1 MLVLATF
8 MKLSGSYQIK
18 LEKQKV
24 WEALN
29 DPEILKNSIPG
40 CEEFIKNSDTEF
52 TATATN
58 KIGPFNATFTGDIE
72 LKEINAP
79 NNYVIEGSGNS
90 PVGFASGSAKVSL
103 EDIDGGTK
111 LSYTVEANVG
121 GKIAQVGSRLI
132 DMTAKKMADIF
143 FGKFSKLITSEN
155 ISREKDS
162 KPEREKVDKK
172 KPDTKYNSS
181 KTLIYIVSAAILL
194 GILVYFVF

>member
-1 MLVLATF
+1 

-29 DPEILKNSIPG
+29 NPEILKKSLAG
-40 CEEFIKNSDTEF
+40 CQSFTKNSDTEF

-58 KIGPFNATFTGDIE
+58 KIGPFNASFTGDIE

-79 NNYVIEGSGNS
+79 HSYVIEGSGNS
-90 PVGFASGSAKVSL
+90 PVGFASGSATVKL
-103 EDIDGGTK
+103 EEKDGGTE
-111 LSYTVEANVG
+111 LVYSVEANVG

-143 FGKFSKLITSEN
+143 FSKWPPL
-155 ISREKDS
+155 
-162 KPEREKVDKK
+162 
-172 KPDTKYNSS
+172 
-181 KTLIYIVSAAILL
+181 
-194 GILVYFVF
+194 

>member
-1 MLVLATF
+1 MLVFVIL

-29 DPEILKNSIPG
+29 DPEILKKSIPG
-40 CEEFIKNSDTEF
+40 CEEFTKNSDTEF
-52 TATATN
+52 TAIATN
-58 KIGPFNATFTGDIE
+58 KIGPFNASFTGDIE
-72 LKEINAP
+72 LKEIDAP
-79 NNYVIEGSGNS
+79 NSYVIEGSGNS

-103 EDIDGGTK
+103 EDSDGGTK

-143 FGKFSKLITSEN
+143 FGKFSKLIALEN

-162 KPEREKVDKK
+162 KPESENITNKK
-172 KPDTKYNSS
+172 MNTKYSS
-181 KTLIYIVSAAILL
+181 KILIYIGSAIILL
-194 GILVYFVF
+194 GILIYFIV